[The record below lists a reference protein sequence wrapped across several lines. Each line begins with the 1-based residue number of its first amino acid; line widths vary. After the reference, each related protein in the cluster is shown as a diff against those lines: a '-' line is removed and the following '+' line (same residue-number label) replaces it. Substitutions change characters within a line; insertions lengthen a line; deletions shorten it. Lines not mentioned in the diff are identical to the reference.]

1 MAEQYIL
8 SIDEGTTSTRA
19 ILFDHNG
26 NEVASAQKE
35 IPQYFPEPGW
45 VEHDAHQIR
54 IAVQTT
60 IANAFINSG
69 IWPSQIAA
77 IGITNQRETTVVWDK
92 DTGNPIY
99 HAIVWQSRQTTK
111 LAEKLKKEGYSEKIR
126 QKTGLIIDP
135 YFSATKIR
143 WILDHVPGAQEKAEQ
158 GKLLFGTI
166 DSQLV
171 WKLTNGQKHVTDY
184 TNAAR
189 TMLFNIHTLEWDDDI
204 LKLLNIPKQMLP
216 EVRSNSEIY
225 GETADCMFFGGTVP
239 IAGMAGDQQA
249 ALFGQLAL
257 KPGMVKNTYGTGA
270 FIVMNTGE
278 KPTDSNNNLL
288 TTIGYGINGKI
299 TYALE
304 GSIFVA
310 GSAIQWLRDSMK
322 LIKHAPDSEQAAYES
337 TSENEVYVVPA
348 FTGLGAP
355 YWDAEARGSI
365 FGVTRGTT
373 DKDIIKA
380 TLQSLAYQTRN
391 VVDTMQKDSG
401 IKIPDLR
408 VDGGASNNNY
418 LMQFQADILNI
429 TIERTKI
436 LETTSLGAAFL
447 AGLAVGYWKNTDEL
461 KHIFKIGQ
469 AFEPKMSDAERD
481 KLYSGWQRAIKAT
494 QVFAHDQ

>member
-225 GETADCMFFGGTVP
+225 GKTADCMFFGGTVP

-355 YWDAEARGSI
+355 YQDAEARGSI

-408 VDGGASNNNY
+408 VYGGASNNNY

>member
-225 GETADCMFFGGTVP
+225 GKTADCMFFGGTVP

-257 KPGMVKNTYGTGA
+257 KPGMIKNTYGTGA

-355 YWDAEARGSI
+355 YQDAEARGSI